1 LAKVSGTEVEKKR
14 TVVNRSGK
22 AERNMTMRHITMFLF
37 LVLML
42 VDSVAAGQ
50 LYGTIYTG
58 GAPAMNMTIAV
69 EGTNIRTQTDRNGRY
84 SIELPPGDHTLLI
97 RGQRINVTVSTEA
110 MQKDIRF

>member
-1 LAKVSGTEVEKKR
+1 
-14 TVVNRSGK
+14 
-22 AERNMTMRHITMFLF
+22 
-37 LVLML
+37 
-42 VDSVAAGQ
+42 
-50 LYGTIYTG
+50 
-58 GAPAMNMTIAV
+58 MTIAV